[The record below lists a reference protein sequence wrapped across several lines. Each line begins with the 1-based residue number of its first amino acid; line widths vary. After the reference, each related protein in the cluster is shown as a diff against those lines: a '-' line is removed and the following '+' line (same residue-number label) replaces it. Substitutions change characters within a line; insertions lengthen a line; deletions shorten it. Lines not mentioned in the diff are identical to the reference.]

1 MALVNSDG
9 RTEENMKEIGPRAN
23 NMVLDS
29 IEMAEAKNAEANGL
43 TADVSN
49 GLLDY
54 IIVLLL

>member
-43 TADVSN
+43 TADVSS